1 MQGIKEKWLDKT
13 VQFKVENKTG
23 GESSVSVH
31 IYVYVGKLGPSL
43 QRGGQRRWRGE
54 AESKEQ
60 GQAIK
65 VKTTVLPGITWDE
78 DSE

>member
-13 VQFKVENKTG
+13 VQFKVEYKTG

-31 IYVYVGKLGPSL
+31 ICLCGKMRTKLTE
-43 QRGGQRRWRGE
+43 RRSSGE
-54 AESKEQ
+54 KESKEQ

-65 VKTTVLPGITWDE
+65 VKTTVLPGIIWDE